1 MSRSTALL
9 IGKDPDAGK
18 DRRHEEKRAAEDEVL
33 ESITDSMDMNLSKL
47 GDSGGQRSLVC
58 YSSWHCIELNTT
70 ERLNNNNASAPGTAQ
85 EAGVVRDQRGPYF

>member
-1 MSRSTALL
+1 MLGKIEGMRRSGQL
-9 IGKDPDAGK
+9 
-18 DRRHEEKRAAEDEVL
+18 RMRWL

-58 YSSWHCIELNTT
+58 YSSWHCTELNTT